1 MLLLDGLINFSRA
14 FLPES
19 RGGTMDAPLVL
30 TTAIDPAEIDKE
42 SHNLDVASGYPLELY
57 HAALTHAHP
66 REVVKLIDRVENRL
80 GTPAALEGF
89 LFTHDTSDISAGPLE
104 STYTQLKT
112 MFEKLEAELTLAEKI
127 RAVDHDDVAE
137 RVLTTHFIRDLMGN
151 LSAFSKQ
158 KFRCT
163 KCNTSYRRMPLAGK
177 CTRCGGNIIPTVH
190 EGSVKKYLEVSR
202 LICEKY
208 KVSEYTRQRV
218 MVLAQAIESTFG
230 QEKSQQMGLA
240 DFM

>member
-1 MLLLDGLINFSRA
+1 M
-14 FLPES
+14 
-19 RGGTMDAPLVL
+19 
-30 TTAIDPAEIDKE
+30 
-42 SHNLDVASGYPLELY
+42 ASYPLDLY
-57 HAALTHAHP
+57 LAGLRYAHP
-66 REVVKLIDRVENRL
+66 REIVSLIDRVERRL

-89 LFTHDTSDISAGPLE
+89 SYTHDTSDISAGPLE

-112 MFEKLEAELTLAEKI
+112 MIEKLEAELTLAEKI
-127 RAVDHDDVAE
+127 RAVDQDDVAE

-158 KFRCT
+158 KLRCV
-163 KCNTSYRRMPLAGK
+163 KCNHSYRRMPLAGK

-202 LICEKY
+202 DICNRY
-208 KVSEYTRQRV
+208 KVSEYTKQRV
-218 MVLAQAIESTFG
+218 MVLDMAIESTFG
-230 QEKSQQMGLA
+230 QEKDTQLGLA